1 MKKKV
6 LIVEDSVLMQR
17 VIGDIIQSSGEFEV
31 CGYARDV
38 SEAWAKFSK
47 LRPDLITLDF
57 ELPGENGLVFLQKIM
72 ANNPI
77 PVLMLSAHTR
87 QGAEITIKSLE
98 LGAVDFFP
106 KPSGPISIDL
116 YDFKEELL
124 LKLRGV
130 ARANLRPV
138 LPAPQIKPITR
149 KIDYVIGIAASTGG
163 VKALN
168 FLVSSL
174 SSEAGYRII
183 IVQHMPKF
191 FTASLALHL
200 DEKSSLSVKE
210 AINGD
215 PLFYN
220 TVFIAPGGS
229 HIKAH
234 PSGQMVILTD
244 DPPRHGLKPCA
255 DLLFESMAE
264 VYKNRALGIVLS
276 GMGHDGTA
284 GLKKIKAM
292 GGLTIAQDP
301 SEATIGSMPQSAIDA
316 GVVDYVLPLA
326 LIVNKL
332 TELAQ
337 I

>member
-38 SEAWAKFSK
+38 NEAWAKFNK
-47 LRPDLITLDF
+47 LKPDVITLDF
-57 ELPGENGLVFLQKIM
+57 ELPGENGLVLLQKVMTI
-72 ANNPI
+72 NPI

-87 QGAEITIKSLE
+87 QGADITIKSLQ

-106 KPSGPISIDL
+106 KPCGPISIDL
-116 YDFKEELL
+116 YDFKEELI
-124 LKLRGV
+124 LKLKGV
-130 ARANLRPV
+130 ARANLKPIMHI
-138 LPAPQIKPITR
+138 PKIKPVIK
-149 KIDYVIGIAASTGG
+149 KIDYIIGIAASTGG

-168 FLVSSL
+168 FLISSL

-183 IVQHMPKF
+183 VVQHMPKF
-191 FTASLALHL
+191 FTASLAIHL

-210 AINGD
+210 AKHGE
-215 PLFYN
+215 PLLWD
-220 TVFIAPGGS
+220 TVFIAPGGN
-229 HIKAH
+229 HIRIH
-234 PSGQMVILTD
+234 PSGQMIILTD
-244 DPPRHGLKPCA
+244 EPPRYGLKPCA

-264 VYKNRALGIVLS
+264 VFKDKTLGIVLS

-284 GLKKIKAM
+284 GLIKIKSK
-292 GGLTIAQDP
+292 GGLTIAQEP
-301 SEATIGSMPQSAIDA
+301 SEATIASMPQSAIDA
-316 GVVDYVLPLA
+316 GAIDYVLPLH

-332 TELAQ
+332 TELTQ
-337 I
+337 L

>member
-1 MKKKV
+1 MKKRV

-17 VIGDIIQSSGEFEV
+17 VIGDIIQSSGEFEI

-47 LRPDLITLDF
+47 LKPDLITLDF
-57 ELPGENGLVFLQKIM
+57 ELPGENGLVLLQRIM
-72 ANNPI
+72 ANNPT

-87 QGAEITIKSLE
+87 QGADVTIKSLE

-116 YDFKEELL
+116 YDFKEELIS
-124 LKLRGV
+124 KLRGV
-130 ARANLRPV
+130 AQANLKPV
-138 LPAPQIKPITR
+138 LPAPQTKPVAK

-168 FLVSSL
+168 FLISSL
-174 SSEAGYRII
+174 SGDAGYRII

-210 AINGD
+210 AIHCD
-215 PLFYN
+215 PFLFDS
-220 TVFIAPGGS
+220 VFIAPGGN
-229 HIKAH
+229 HIKIH
-234 PSGQMVILTD
+234 PSGQMIILTD
-244 DPPRHGLKPCA
+244 EPPRHGLKPCA

-284 GLKKIKAM
+284 GLKKIKTM

-316 GVVDYVLPLA
+316 GVVDYVLPLL

-332 TELAQ
+332 IELAQ
-337 I
+337 R